1 MAYLLGE
8 KSRAFIED
16 SMRRGADLRS
26 RRRAPPRGGVADE
39 SSADPHL
46 VVRVNTVQVNP
57 VAPAQAWK
65 LDGEV
70 VPNTVVSG
78 VRVYAM
84 AMADNDGPYSVVGRG
99 MCIAHRVRGVAGE
112 IREGV

>member
-1 MAYLLGE
+1 MAYLIGQRTADWIGRE
-8 KSRAFIED
+8 
-16 SMRRGADLRS
+16 MRTGGDTRS
-26 RRRAPPRGGVADE
+26 RRRLPRWVPGGDGGG
-39 SSADPHL
+39 DPHL
-46 VVRVNTVQVNP
+46 VVRVGTVQVNP

-70 VPNTVVSG
+70 VPSTVVSG